1 MLYSHNGEY
10 PEKLPDRIRLSDGST
25 RTDKRTF
32 TSEEIADA
40 GYVLAPLPLVETNY
54 DEKIEWSAGE
64 WIKVKYTEE
73 ELTSV
78 MNDRRK
84 SLNDHFLKEISYYK
98 NMLNPIQAGE
108 QEANQSETLSEEQI
122 NRINQYIAECEAI
135 IDVENPFTVIKPSLE
150 L

>member
-1 MLYSHNGEY
+1 MLYSHNGKY
-10 PEKLPDRIRLSDGST
+10 PEKLPNRIRLSDGST
-25 RTDKRTF
+25 RTDKHTF

-73 ELTSV
+73 ELASI
-78 MNDRRK
+78 MNDRRE
-84 SLNDHFLKEISYYK
+84 SLNAYFLQEISNYK
-98 NMLNPIQAGE
+98 NMLNPSQDE
-108 QEANQSETLSEEQI
+108 TNQSETLSEEQI
-122 NRINQYIAECEAI
+122 SKINQYIAECEAI

>member
-73 ELTSV
+73 ELASI
-78 MNDRRK
+78 MNDRRE
-84 SLNDHFLKEISYYK
+84 SLNAYFLQEISNYK
-98 NMLNPIQAGE
+98 NMLNPSQDE
-108 QEANQSETLSEEQI
+108 TNQSETLSEEQI
-122 NRINQYIAECEAI
+122 SKINQYIAECEAI